1 MSIEEARISLRRQ
14 LEEQFGVM
22 ESSIL
27 LDRPPGGWSDLATN
41 QALDALKV
49 GIDRRFDEIDRRF
62 DQVDRRFDEIDHKFD
77 SLEAGI
83 DLRVTSAVN
92 RAVASQTRWLF
103 GAIIAVIPILA
114 VINRL

>member
-1 MSIEEARISLRRQ
+1 MTVEEARISLRTQ

-41 QALDALKV
+41 QAVDALKV
-49 GIDRRFDEIDRRF
+49 GIDRRFDE
-62 DQVDRRFDEIDHKFD
+62 VDRRFDA
-77 SLEAGI
+77 LEAGI